1 MQTYNQIN
9 QGNIMP
15 LLMNFTTPVPVQEAD
30 DIKFTYND
38 GEQISYEMR
47 VLGTKSL
54 RTTRTQYD
62 RNYAGHPLYRSDRA
76 NVMDDSK
83 TVK

>member
-1 MQTYNQIN
+1 MQTYNQFN

-15 LLMNFTTPVPVQEAD
+15 LLMNFTTPAPIQEAD

-47 VLGTKSL
+47 TLGTRSLKSH
-54 RTTRTQYD
+54 TTRYNNSCGRERLKTD
-62 RNYAGHPLYRSDRA
+62 KA
-76 NVMDDSK
+76 NEIDDSK

>member
-1 MQTYNQIN
+1 MQTYNQFN

-15 LLMNFTTPVPVQEAD
+15 LLMNFTTPTPIEDAD

-47 VLGTKSL
+47 TISTRCLRNCKTKLSRGVQTDKVNEL
-54 RTTRTQYD
+54 DD
-62 RNYAGHPLYRSDRA
+62 RKS
-76 NVMDDSK
+76 V
-83 TVK
+83 

>member
-1 MQTYNQIN
+1 MQTYNHFN

-15 LLMNFTTPVPVQEAD
+15 LLMNFTTPTPIQEAD

-47 VLGTKSL
+47 TLGTRSLKSSQTHFYN
-54 RTTRTQYD
+54 RIGQ
-62 RNYAGHPLYRSDRA
+62 RSFK
-76 NVMDDSK
+76 MDKSNQLDDTK
-83 TVK
+83 TVR